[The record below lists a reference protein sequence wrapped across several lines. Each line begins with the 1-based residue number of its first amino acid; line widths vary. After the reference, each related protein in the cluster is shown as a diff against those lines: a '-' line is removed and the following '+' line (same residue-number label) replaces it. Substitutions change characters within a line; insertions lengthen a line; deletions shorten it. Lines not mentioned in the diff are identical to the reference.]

1 MPLETLTR
9 IGVLVLLDKQAEQP
23 EGYAVVRV
31 RRWAQYGGE
40 QHVPVPVNV
49 GESQHVLK
57 LDESMQ
63 EQLRQA
69 AIGNPKLWEHAFK
82 RELTWDPDPAVADE
96 LERLAE
102 SLSIDIGAEL
112 KQRLTVEGFS

>member
-31 RRWAQYGGE
+31 QRWAQYGGE

-49 GESQHVLK
+49 GKSQHVLK
-57 LDESMQ
+57 LGESAH

-69 AIGNPKLWEHAFK
+69 AIGNHKLWEHAFK

-96 LERLAE
+96 LERLGTT
-102 SLSIDIGAEL
+102 LRIDVGEEL
-112 KQRLTVEGFS
+112 KQRLHL